1 MTYSPSS
8 PVAAYVHVPFCRQRC
23 YYCDFPVYVVGK
35 QTAAENRS
43 SLTIA
48 KYLQALKVEIAAV
61 DLAADDDRVPLETV
75 FFGGGTPS
83 LLSPWQI
90 EEILTTLHD
99 RFSIAADAEISMEI
113 DPGTFDLAK
122 LRGYLAA
129 GVNRFSLG
137 VQAFQA
143 ELLQIC
149 GRSHN
154 LADVAAAIDTI
165 ENCGVDN
172 WSLDLISGLPHQ
184 TIDMWEDSLTK
195 AIDAN
200 PAHISCYDLIVEPVV
215 PFSRQYSP
223 GKSPLPDDETSAKMY
238 RHASAKLA
246 IAGYQHYE
254 ISNYAKPGFACR
266 HNQVY
271 WHNKYYYGF
280 GMGAASYVKNIRFTR
295 PRKSNEYFEWVA
307 AGCQANV
314 PSIDKDDRC
323 LESIMLSLRLAE
335 GINLRDWQLEFGE
348 EKLTKLKL
356 SIYPYVESR
365 WVIETGEYLRL
376 NDPEGF
382 LFSNTILASIF
393 EALT

>member
-1 MTYSPSS
+1 
-8 PVAAYVHVPFCRQRC
+8 
-23 YYCDFPVYVVGK
+23 VGK